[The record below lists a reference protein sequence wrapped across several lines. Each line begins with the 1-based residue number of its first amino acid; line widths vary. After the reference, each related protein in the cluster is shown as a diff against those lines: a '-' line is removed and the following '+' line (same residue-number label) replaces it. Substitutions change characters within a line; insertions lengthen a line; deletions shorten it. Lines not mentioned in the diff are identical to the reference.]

1 MASTKY
7 KVRDTNNHSP
17 VIWRKK
23 STPTARIKSDTKE
36 GDSIRIDNVEKEDYF
51 YKDKPLFLGINQ
63 EIKVIKEFINHY
75 I

>member
-23 STPTARIKSDTKE
+23 STPSRIKSDTKE

>member
-1 MASTKY
+1 MPST
-7 KVRDTNNHSP
+7 
-17 VIWRKK
+17 
-23 STPTARIKSDTKE
+23 STIKSDSRE
-36 GDSIRIDNVEKEDYF
+36 GVSIGRKIDNVEKEDYL